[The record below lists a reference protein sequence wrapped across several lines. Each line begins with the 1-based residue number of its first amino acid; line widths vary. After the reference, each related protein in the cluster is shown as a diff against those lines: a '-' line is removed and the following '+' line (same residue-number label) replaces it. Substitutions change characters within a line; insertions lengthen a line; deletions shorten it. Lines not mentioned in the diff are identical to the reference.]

1 MVSKKE
7 NKITMLKNYFKI
19 AWRNLINNKADSS
32 INIIGLSIGMAACLL
47 ILEFVS
53 FELSYDRFNKNAADI
68 YRVTNDRYQKGKLV
82 QHGTIT
88 YSAVGP
94 AMKTDFP
101 EVLKNTRV
109 EPLGN
114 IILADNIKK
123 YEVKT
128 ALAAD
133 NEFLS
138 MFSYPLVAGDP
149 KTALKEPN
157 NIILSE
163 TLAKKIFAIS
173 NDDYSSLLGKTLQIS
188 RDSLPYKITGICR
201 DVFQNS
207 HLQFELLT
215 SYITLYQQ
223 KNPWK
228 EAEYDWTDSDFWHYL
243 QLKPGTDYKKLQ
255 AKFDEYS
262 KRHFQGDKVSGNDE
276 KFLLQPLLK
285 AHLYSDYEY
294 EIGKTGSAM
303 AVWGMLIIATLI
315 IVIAWVNYIN
325 LTTARSMNRAKEVGI
340 RKVSGATKPQ
350 LIRQFLTE
358 SLMMNLISLGIALLL
373 IVLVQNSFNHL
384 VERDLSLSYLFSQS
398 VTGLDIKT
406 IVICSLIAGIIIS
419 GFYPAF
425 VLSSFKP
432 ILVLKGKY
440 SQSGKGVFL
449 RKLLVTTQFA
459 ATVALIIGSFVV
471 YKQIRFVNTQDL
483 GINLSKVLI
492 VKPPVLTEFDSS
504 FISHENSFKSEL
516 TQNPGIIVA
525 STSNRVAGD
534 EIGRVFNVHRT
545 DKNTDVHLSM
555 RNLGADY
562 NFLTLYDIPL
572 LAGRNF
578 RTTDYNPDYNKLR
591 NIILSEAAA
600 KSLGYTSNEDAIG
613 KTIKVFNKDW
623 DIVGVMK
630 DFHQKS
636 LHYAMEPVLLMPF
649 YGTRN
654 PISVKLK
661 TKDLSKTIESIKAKY
676 NAFFPGNLFDYYF
689 IDDHFNALYNDD
701 LLFGKVFA
709 LFAGFAIFIACLGLL
724 GLSLFTTAQRMKEIG
739 VRKVLG
745 ASVTSIVFLLSK
757 DFVRLIIVA
766 FLIATPVA
774 WYVMHNWLEGF
785 AYRIPISWW
794 IFPSAGLL
802 AFIIAIGTVSF
813 QTMRAAVMNP
823 VTSLRSE

>member
-1 MVSKKE
+1 MF
-7 NKITMLKNYFKI
+7 KNYFKI
-19 AWRNLINNKADSS
+19 AWRNLINNKADSA

-53 FELSYDRFNKNAADI
+53 FELSYDRFNKNANEI
-68 YRVTNDRYQKGKLV
+68 YRVTNDRFQKGKRV

-94 AMKTDFP
+94 SMKSDFP
-101 EVLKNTRV
+101 EVLNNTRV
-109 EPLGN
+109 EPIGSQ
-114 IILADNIKK
+114 ILTDNTKK
-123 YEVKT
+123 YEVKD
-128 ALAAD
+128 AFAVD

-138 MFSYPLVAGDP
+138 VFSYPLIAGNP

-163 TLAKKIFAIS
+163 TQARKIFTVRD
-173 NDDYSSLLGKTLQIS
+173 NDFPSLLGKTLQIS
-188 RDSLPYKITGICR
+188 RDSLPYKITGICK
-201 DVFQNS
+201 DVSENS
-207 HLQFELLT
+207 HLQFDLLI
-215 SYITLYQQ
+215 SYITLYEQ
-223 KNPWK
+223 KYPWK

-255 AKFDEYS
+255 AKFDAFS
-262 KRHFQGDKVSGNDE
+262 KRHFQGDKISGSDE

-285 AHLYSDYEY
+285 THLYSDYEY
-294 EIGKTGSAM
+294 EIGKTGSST

-340 RKVSGATKPQ
+340 RKVSGATRPQ

-358 SLMMNLISLGIALLL
+358 SLLMNFISLGIALGL
-373 IVLVQNSFNHL
+373 IFLVQKSFNQL

-406 IVICSLIAGIIIS
+406 IVISCLVLGILIS

-471 YKQIRFVNTQDL
+471 YKQIRFVNNQDL
-483 GINLSKVLI
+483 GMNLSKVLI
-492 VKPPVLTEFDSS
+492 VKPPQLTDFDSS
-504 FISHENSFKSEL
+504 FISHENSFKAEL
-516 TQNPGIIVA
+516 IQNPGIIMA
-525 STSNRVAGD
+525 CTSNRVAGD
-534 EIGRVFNVHRT
+534 EMARVFNVHRT
-545 DKNTDVHLSM
+545 DKNTDAQLTM
-555 RNLGADY
+555 RNMGVDY
-562 NFLTLYDIPL
+562 NFLNLYDIPL

-578 RTTDYNPDYNKLR
+578 TPLDYNREFKNLH
-591 NIILSEAAA
+591 NILISETAA
-600 KSLGYTSNEDAIG
+600 KSLGYTSNQDAIG
-613 KTIKVFNKDW
+613 KTIMMWNKSW
-623 DIVGVMK
+623 DIIGVIK

-636 LHYAMEPVLLMPF
+636 LHYAMEPVLFLPF
-649 YGTRN
+649 YGSGN

-661 TKDLSKTIESIKAKY
+661 TKDLGSTIEFIKAKY

-689 IDDHFNALYNDD
+689 IDDHFNALYNND
-701 LLFGKVFA
+701 LLFGKIFA

-724 GLSLFTTAQRMKEIG
+724 GLSLFTTAQRTKEIG

-745 ASVTSIVFLLSK
+745 ASVPNIVFLLSK
-757 DFVRLIIVA
+757 DFIKLIIIS
-766 FLIATPVA
+766 FLIASPVA
-774 WYVMHNWLEGF
+774 WMVMHNWLEGF

-794 IFPSAGLL
+794 IFPCAGLL
-802 AFIIAIGTVSF
+802 AFFIAIGTVSF
-813 QTMRAAVMNP
+813 QTVKAAGMNP

>member
-1 MVSKKE
+1 M
-7 NKITMLKNYFKI
+7 IKNYLKI
-19 AWRNLINNKADSS
+19 AWRNLIKNKADSS

-68 YRVTNDRYQKGKLV
+68 YRVSNDRYQKGKLV

-94 AMKTDFP
+94 AMKADFP
-101 EVLKNTRV
+101 EVVNNTRV
-109 EPLGN
+109 EPIGTQ
-114 IILADNIKK
+114 ILSNDTKK
-123 YEVKT
+123 YEVKNS
-128 ALAAD
+128 LAVE
-133 NEFLS
+133 NTFLS
-138 MFSYPLVAGDP
+138 MFSYPLIAGDP
-149 KTALKEPN
+149 RTGLRDVY
-157 NIILSE
+157 NIMLSE
-163 TLAKKIFAIS
+163 SLARKIYGVNDNDFSAIV
-173 NDDYSSLLGKTLQIS
+173 GKTLRLS
-188 RDSLPYKITGICR
+188 TDSVPYKITGIFK
-201 DVFQNS
+201 DVAQNS
-207 HLQFELLT
+207 HLQFDFLI
-215 SYITLYQQ
+215 SYITLYKQ
-223 KNPWK
+223 KNPYTQ
-228 EAEYDWTDSDFWHYL
+228 AEYDWTDSDFWHYI

-255 AKFDEYS
+255 AKFDAFS
-262 KRHFQGDKVSGNDE
+262 KSHFQGDKISGSDE
-276 KFLLQPLLK
+276 KFFLQPLIK

-294 EIGKTGSAM
+294 EIGKTGSSM

-315 IVIAWVNYIN
+315 IIIAWVNYIN

-340 RKVSGATKPQ
+340 RKVSGATRPQ
-350 LIRQFLTE
+350 LVRQFLTE
-358 SLMMNLISLGIALLL
+358 SLMMNLISLSIALIL
-373 IVLVQNSFNHL
+373 IALVQSSFNRL

-406 IVICSLIAGIIIS
+406 IVIVSLIAGILIS

-471 YKQIRFVNTQDL
+471 YRQIRFVNNQDL

-492 VKPPVLTEFDSS
+492 VKPPILTDFDSS
-504 FISHENSFKSEL
+504 FISHENSFKAEL
-516 TQNPGIIVA
+516 TQNPGIFVA

-534 EIGRVFNVHRT
+534 EMARAFNVHRT
-545 DKNTDVHLSM
+545 DKNTDEHLTM
-555 RNLGADY
+555 RNLGVDY
-562 NFLTLYDIPL
+562 NFLTLYNIPL
-572 LAGRNF
+572 KAGRNF
-578 RTTDYNPDYNKLR
+578 SPTDYNQDYNKLR
-591 NIILSEAAA
+591 NVILSEEAV

-613 KTIKVFNKDW
+613 KTIKIFNKDW
-623 DIVGVMK
+623 DVVGVMK

-636 LHYAMEPVLLMPF
+636 LHYAMEPVILMPF
-649 YGTRN
+649 YGNGN

-661 TKDLSKTIESIKAKY
+661 TTDLTTTVDFIKTKY

-745 ASVTSIVFLLSK
+745 ASVTSIVLLLSK
-757 DFVRLIIVA
+757 DFIRLIIVA

-813 QTMRAAVMNP
+813 QTMKAATVNP